1 MEKKSK
7 LFVLIFI
14 SGVVS
19 INFLYGY
26 SSSLNY
32 DHIHSLIEAGSYDD
46 ALLYLDDAALGNPND
61 TDILFYYGYVLDE
74 MGRYADAL
82 NYYDQILWYQPNDTD
97 TLFNMAVTL
106 ENMGNFEEA
115 LLYYNKT
122 LDIDPVDADALLSK
136 GILLYELERY
146 EEAVV
151 AFENVLDIE
160 IENSEARSYLNKIG
174 VLQPKPT
181 LNYGWI
187 IMPVSILGGIGYAVF
202 HHRRR
207 QKKS

>member
-1 MEKKSK
+1 M
-7 LFVLIFI
+7 IFI
-14 SGVVS
+14 SCSVS
-19 INFLYGY
+19 VNFLYGY

-32 DHIHSLIEAGSYDD
+32 DHIHSLIEAGNYDD
-46 ALLYLDDAALGNPND
+46 ALLYLDDVALENPND

-74 MGRYADAL
+74 MGRYEEAL
-82 NYYDQILWYQPNDTD
+82 NYYDQVLWYEPNDTD
-97 TLFNMAVTL
+97 ALFNIAVTL
-106 ENMGNFEEA
+106 ENMDDFKEA

-122 LDIDPVDADALLSK
+122 LEIDPVDIDALLSK

-151 AFENVLDIE
+151 AFENILDIE
-160 IENSEARSYLNKIG
+160 TENSEARSYLNKIKI
-174 VLQPKPT
+174 LHPEPT

-187 IMPVSILGGIGYAVF
+187 IIPASILGGIGYAVF
-202 HHRRR
+202 NHRRR